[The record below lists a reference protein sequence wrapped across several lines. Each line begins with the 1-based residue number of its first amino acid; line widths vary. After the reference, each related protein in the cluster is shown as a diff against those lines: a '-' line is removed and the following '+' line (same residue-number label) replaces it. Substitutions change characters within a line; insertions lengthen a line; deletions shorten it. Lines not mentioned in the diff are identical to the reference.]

1 MSKLFLDIGD
11 GEGSWR
17 RRIGDDMLYHD
28 LAPSEYQIC
37 IRISSE
43 YLFKRGSVHKDLF
56 MKSSAYMGCWFIKN
70 PMLNMHRIDFISLI
84 TKINKTINERYTTND
99 KNCPIFEGLTYS
111 KMYIKL
117 VNCMKEIIELFKSET
132 GNNDWSYY
140 DGLGTVSVEKRIK
153 KADEFVKN
161 WKK

>member
-1 MSKLFLDIGD
+1 MSKLFLDIGN

-37 IRISSE
+37 IRTSSE
-43 YLFKRGSVHKDLF
+43 YLFKPGRSAYKDLF
-56 MKSSAYMGCWFIKN
+56 MKSGYMGCWFIKN
-70 PMLNMHRIDFISLI
+70 PMLNMPRRDFICLI
-84 TKINKTINERYTTND
+84 AKINKTINERYNTND
-99 KNCPIFEGLTYS
+99 KNCPIFKGLTYG
-111 KMYIKL
+111 KMYFEL

-140 DGLGTVSVEKRIK
+140 DGLGTVSIEKRIK
-153 KADEFVKN
+153 KADDFVKN